1 MEGAWDILR
10 TERKPAKME
19 QNENEEEWKGV

>member
-1 MEGAWDILR
+1 MEGAWDLLR
-10 TERKPAKME
+10 TERKLAKME